1 MIFIFFY
8 FLLSILFFIKC
19 GYSNIEELIEN
30 IIDILKNNKQTIY
43 QKTNNRN
50 KKPKRTIKKNS
61 ILKYN
66 YPPKRNTKFNPINS
80 LNLDKN
86 SNMELIKRHRSHSL
100 RENKSINKKTNKN
113 VKIIKR
119 KSEISLDKNIM
130 EDKNIKI
137 EFNFFEFNSLS
148 FKDAIIYD
156 KRTYCEYYISL
167 IKTKHPLLFGF
178 CPIKD
183 YNLMMIKICLF
194 LLFFTS
200 IYVINFL
207 FFNKKT
213 IHKIYMDE
221 GHYDFIYFIPK
232 IFISFLCSN
241 FIYIIIR
248 YIFLSERNL
257 LKIRT
262 QNSVEDAQRIAEK
275 EKRNLIIKY
284 IIFFIVGI
292 LLFIFFWM
300 KLSSFG
306 AVYQNT
312 QIIVFQNTLI
322 CFAMSLIYPFFINI
336 FPGIFRISSLNYY
349 KKDKNCLYNFNKFL
363 QIL

>member
-1 MIFIFFY
+1 
-8 FLLSILFFIKC
+8 
-19 GYSNIEELIEN
+19 
-30 IIDILKNNKQTIY
+30 
-43 QKTNNRN
+43 
-50 KKPKRTIKKNS
+50 
-61 ILKYN
+61 
-66 YPPKRNTKFNPINS
+66 
-80 LNLDKN
+80 
-86 SNMELIKRHRSHSL
+86 
-100 RENKSINKKTNKN
+100 
-113 VKIIKR
+113 
-119 KSEISLDKNIM
+119 
-130 EDKNIKI
+130 
-137 EFNFFEFNSLS
+137 
-148 FKDAIIYD
+148 
-156 KRTYCEYYISL
+156 
-167 IKTKHPLLFGF
+167 
-178 CPIKD
+178 
-183 YNLMMIKICLF
+183 MIKICLF

-292 LLFIFFWM
+292 LLFVFFWM
-300 KLSSFG
+300 ELSSFG

-312 QIIVFQNTLI
+312 QIIVFQNALI
-322 CFAMSLIYPFFINI
+322 CFAISLIYPFLINI
-336 FPGIFRISSLNYY
+336 FPGICRISSLNSCN
-349 KKDKNCLYNFNKFL
+349 KDENCIYNFSKFL
-363 QIL
+363 QLL